1 MPEGNVELSL
11 VAVTLCVRIGRDC
24 QLRGIVGYA
33 IKQHV
38 LTGDMDQLPGG
49 PPSEQI
55 ATPGQSCAEG
65 HVDAVEVEAR
75 FRTIGRG
82 VE

>member
-1 MPEGNVELSL
+1 MPVGNVELSL
-11 VAVTLCVRIGRDC
+11 VAVTLCVRIGRDT
-24 QLRGIVGYA
+24 QMRVIQVYVG
-33 IKQHV
+33 KKHV
-38 LTGDMDQLPGG
+38 LTVDMDQFRGG

-55 ATPGQSCAEG
+55 ATPGQSCADV
-65 HVDAVEVEAR
+65 HVEAVEVEAR